1 LPDRYRAPVLFAA
14 LTRQDARVSTAVV
27 VDADDDPRTPGADRR
42 YYGYFL
48 LAVALLATLCVP
60 GLVGRRLTG
69 TATAAPPAPPPVAGQ
84 CRDQIQRPEDLD
96 RLTGTAL
103 VPCDRLHSAEVV
115 FVGEFAADQEY
126 PETAQSAALIAPRR
140 ACAQQAA
147 QFVGIPAVPATDAA
161 RPATVPHVTPQ
172 FSVDVVVPARHQW
185 KSGQRWYACQVR
197 PAGNDL
203 PIGYLGTAR
212 MAAVNMIPAA
222 FARCAQVIGGPAVP
236 CQEPH
241 YAEQLSAAVPIHG
254 GAPLDCLPVAE
265 RIVGN
270 IDPSF
275 GGALSLTAWQASGG
289 RVACWA
295 TSTTGVPF
303 VGTLIGLGDKPLPTQ

>member
-1 LPDRYRAPVLFAA
+1 MP
-14 LTRQDARVSTAVV
+14 RVSTAVV
-27 VDADDDPRTPGADRR
+27 VDADDEPRTPRLERR

-60 GLVGRRLTG
+60 GLVGRRLVG
-69 TATAAPPAPPPVAGQ
+69 SAVAAPAAPPPTVGQ

-103 VPCDRLHSAEVV
+103 VPCERPHSAEVV
-115 FVGEFAADQEY
+115 SIGEFAADQAY
-126 PETAQSAALIAPRR
+126 PETAEPDALMAPKR
-140 ACAQQAA
+140 ACAQQAY
-147 QFVGIPAVPATDAA
+147 QFVGLAAVPATDASD
-161 RPATVPHVTPQ
+161 PSTVPHMTPQ
-172 FSVDVVVPARHQW
+172 LSPEVVVPTRHQW
-185 KSGQRWYACQVR
+185 KSGQRWYACQIR

-212 MAAVNMIPAA
+212 MAAVDGIPAP

-254 GAPLDCLPVAE
+254 GVPLDCPMVAA
-265 RIVGN
+265 RIIGSP
-270 IDPSF
+270 DPSF
-275 GGALSLTAWQASGG
+275 GSALSLTAWQASGG

-303 VGTLIGLGDKPLPTQ
+303 VGTLIGLGDNPLPTQ